1 MTFAEQKTVINLP
14 DLLFSR
20 YCKET
25 FGLNRGVY
33 NTIDEWFYN
42 NSAESIEV
50 RRKKILDFLLFY
62 ISSLKDIEKCKIKFG
77 KGNLVNLLTEY
88 MKIAAK

>member
-1 MTFAEQKTVINLP
+1 MIFVEQKTIINLP
-14 DLLFSR
+14 DQLFSR

-33 NTIDEWFYN
+33 NTIDEWFYK

-62 ISSLKDIEKCKIKFG
+62 VSSLKNVEECKIKFG
-77 KGNLVNLLTEY
+77 KGNLINLLAEY
-88 MKIAAK
+88 MNTAV